1 MVDEREEDF
10 AWIGHIMS
18 KDTEA
23 RNSVVRV
30 KTSSH
35 FLLIRLEK
43 QGGEEQARSLANYD
57 SEWASPCHTGQPM
70 NGFIP
75 GRELVA
81 FTI

>member
-1 MVDEREEDF
+1 MVEEGEEDF
-10 AWIGHIMS
+10 AWIGYITS

-30 KTSSH
+30 QTSSH

-57 SEWASPCHTGQPM
+57 SEWASSCNPGQPT

-75 GRELVA
+75 GREMVA